1 MSAKKQSPQAGSAK
15 GSNQNHSKVPK
26 IRDTPDSR
34 KNEEQNFKGT
44 DVTHNKKET
53 DKER

>member
-1 MSAKKQSPQAGSAK
+1 MSAKKQSPQAGNAK
-15 GSNQNHSKVPK
+15 GSNQNNNKVPK

-34 KNEEQNFKGT
+34 KSEEQNLKGN

-53 DKER
+53 GKEK